1 MKLWYISISVGNQL
15 SLNNWSSEIIGLT
28 YNDRSSVII
37 TKWRNLL
44 VQISLIFHQGASQ
57 RKASFWVFWLRAT
70 FINDN
75 HFVMQ
80 QRLAFSRQS
89 DSWKGQEMKSGGKKA
104 KGKKG
109 RGREELKPSLS
120 PPPLLKNVS
129 FNTFICQQY
138 IFFYFPMIIDFTVC
152 IILINAFLQ
161 VFDQWLNLINGWY
174 ITCIYPLTYLFV
186 KEQSIES

>member
-1 MKLWYISISVGNQL
+1 M
-15 SLNNWSSEIIGLT
+15 
-28 YNDRSSVII
+28 
-37 TKWRNLL
+37 
-44 VQISLIFHQGASQ
+44 QISLIFHQGTSQ
-57 RKASFWVFWLRAT
+57 RNASFGVFWLRAT

-75 HFVMQ
+75 QQ

-109 RGREELKPSLS
+109 RGREELKPSLPS
-120 PPPLLKNVS
+120 PTSLLKNTS

-152 IILINAFLQ
+152 IILIIAFLQ

-174 ITCIYPLTYLFV
+174 ITWIYPLT
-186 KEQSIES
+186 